1 MSDSVTKSAP
11 AAVKYLSYAGL
22 IPFIAALAGLFI
34 LADAPRDFALRALLA
49 YAAVILSFVGAVHW
63 GYLLHAGPDNAPFL
77 LGLST
82 LPNLTAWL
90 SLLLAD
96 RIALL
101 VLVLAFPLLLLY
113 EKASALNGI
122 LPGWYMSMRARLTGI
137 VTATLAIALITTFR

>member
-1 MSDSVTKSAP
+1 MSDSTTKSAP

-22 IPFIAALAGLFI
+22 IPFLAALAGLFI
-34 LADAPRDFALRALLA
+34 LADAPRDLALRALLA

-63 GYLLHAGPDNAPFL
+63 GYLLHAGPDHAPRL

-96 RIALL
+96 RIALF
-101 VLVLAFPLLLLY
+101 VLTLAFPLLLLY

-122 LPGWYMSMRARLTGI
+122 LPGWSMTMRARLTGI
-137 VTATLAIALITTFR
+137 VTATLVIALITTFR

>member
-22 IPFIAALAGLFI
+22 IPFLAALAGLFI
-34 LADAPRDFALRALLA
+34 LADAPRDLALRALLA

-63 GYLLHAGPDNAPFL
+63 GYLLHAGPDHAPRL

-82 LPNLTAWL
+82 LPNLTAWV

-96 RIALL
+96 RIALF
-101 VLVLAFPLLLLY
+101 VLTLAFPLLLLY

-122 LPGWYMSMRARLTGI
+122 LPGWYMIMRARLTGI
-137 VTATLAIALITTFR
+137 VTATLVIALITTFR

>member
-1 MSDSVTKSAP
+1 MSDSTTKSAP

-22 IPFIAALAGLFI
+22 IPFLAALAGLFI
-34 LADAPRDFALRALLA
+34 LADAPRDLALRALLA

-63 GYLLHAGPDNAPFL
+63 GYLLHAGPDHAPRL

-96 RIALL
+96 RIALF
-101 VLVLAFPLLLLY
+101 VLTLAFPLLLLY

-122 LPGWYMSMRARLTGI
+122 LPGWYMTMRARLTGI
-137 VTATLAIALITTFR
+137 VTATLVIALITTFR

>member
-34 LADAPRDFALRALLA
+34 LADAPRDLALRALLA

-63 GYLLHAGPDNAPFL
+63 GYLLHAGPDHAPRL

-96 RIALL
+96 RIALF
-101 VLVLAFPLLLLY
+101 VLTLAFPLLLLY

-122 LPGWYMSMRARLTGI
+122 LPGWYMTMRARLTGI
-137 VTATLAIALITTFR
+137 VTATLVIALITTFR

>member
-1 MSDSVTKSAP
+1 MSDFVTKSAP

-34 LADAPRDFALRALLA
+34 LADAPRDLAMRALLA

-63 GYLLHAGPDNAPFL
+63 GYLLHAGPDHAPRL

-96 RIALL
+96 RIALF
-101 VLVLAFPLLLLY
+101 VLTLAFPLLLLY

-122 LPGWYMSMRARLTGI
+122 LPGWYMTMRARLTGI
-137 VTATLAIALITTFR
+137 VTTTLAVALITTFW

>member
-34 LADAPRDFALRALLA
+34 LADAPHDLALRALLA

-63 GYLLHAGPDNAPFL
+63 GYLLHAGPDHAPRL

-82 LPNLTAWL
+82 LPNLTAWV

-96 RIALL
+96 RIALF
-101 VLVLAFPLLLLY
+101 VLTLAFPLLLLY

-122 LPGWYMSMRARLTGI
+122 LPGWYMTMRARLTGI
-137 VTATLAIALITTFR
+137 VTATLVIALITTFR

>member
-1 MSDSVTKSAP
+1 MSASVTKSAP

-34 LADAPRDFALRALLA
+34 LADAPRDLALRALLA

-63 GYLLHAGPDNAPFL
+63 GYLLSAGPHNAPFL
-77 LGLST
+77 LGFST

-96 RIALL
+96 RIALF

-113 EKASALNGI
+113 EKASGLNGI
-122 LPGWYMSMRARLTGI
+122 LPGWYMTMRARLTGI

>member
-1 MSDSVTKSAP
+1 MSDSVTKSATT
-11 AAVKYLSYAGL
+11 AVKYLSYAGL

-34 LADAPRDFALRALLA
+34 LADVPRDLALRALLA

-63 GYLLHAGPDNAPFL
+63 GYLLHARPDNAPCL
-77 LGLST
+77 LGFST

-101 VLVLAFPLLLLY
+101 VLTLAFPLLLLY
-113 EKASALNGI
+113 EKSSALNGI

-137 VTATLAIALITTFR
+137 VTTTLAIALITTFR

>member
-11 AAVKYLSYAGL
+11 AAVKCLSYAGL
-22 IPFIAALAGLFI
+22 IPFIAALAGLLI
-34 LADAPRDFALRALLA
+34 LADAPRDLAMRALLA

-63 GYLLHAGPDNAPFL
+63 GYLLNSGPDNAPFL
-77 LGLST
+77 LGFST

-113 EKASALNGI
+113 EKFSALNSI
-122 LPGWYMSMRARLTGI
+122 LPGWYMTMRARLTGI

>member
-22 IPFIAALAGLFI
+22 IPFIAALAGLLI
-34 LADAPRDFALRALLA
+34 LADAPRDLALRALLA

-63 GYLLHAGPDNAPFL
+63 GYLLHAGPDHAPRL

-82 LPNLTAWL
+82 LPNLTAWV

-96 RIALL
+96 RIALF
-101 VLVLAFPLLLLY
+101 VLTLAFPLLLLY

-122 LPGWYMSMRARLTGI
+122 LPGWYMTMRARLTGI
-137 VTATLAIALITTFR
+137 VTATLVIALITTFR